1 MFFVTKWMNFY
12 NFIYRL
18 KFNLILLIKIFF
30 NRKMN
35 FYKNA
40 SILFYLP
47 KIIYYLILYI
57 YKRFIKKKLP
67 LFDLRKSF
75 SILVGLKKKDLW
87 FYKKRFLPYYFF

>member
-57 YKRFIKKKLP
+57 YKRFIKKNYLC
-67 LFDLRKSF
+67 L
-75 SILVGLKKKDLW
+75 I
-87 FYKKRFLPYYFF
+87 